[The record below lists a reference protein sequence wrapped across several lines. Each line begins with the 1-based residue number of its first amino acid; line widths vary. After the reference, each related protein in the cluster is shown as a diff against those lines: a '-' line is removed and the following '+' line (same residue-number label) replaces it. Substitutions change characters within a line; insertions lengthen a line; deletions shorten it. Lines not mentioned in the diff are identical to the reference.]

1 VGRPDGAEWTADSVK
16 CVTSALADA
25 LRERLARVLDP
36 ELGASIV
43 ELGMVGEI
51 TVTSDGDATV
61 EVALTTAGCPLR
73 GQIERDVAEAA
84 LVVDGVRH
92 VEVLVGAMA
101 ATEKAALLRKARRLA
116 QERSVATSVPTT
128 TPVIALTSGKGG
140 VGKSSITANLA
151 TALAGTGRTVGVLD
165 ADIWGFSVPRLLGV
179 SGDVEAR
186 GGKMIPLE
194 RPVGPGRL
202 KVLSM
207 GFLTEEDQALLWR
220 GLIVQR
226 AVQQFVED
234 ADWSDVDYLVIDT
247 PPGTGDIAMALAR
260 ILPQTGHLIVT
271 TPAIAAQRVAARAA
285 DFARK
290 SNVRVLG
297 VIENM
302 SGFTCEC
309 GERHALFGEGG
320 GLALAE
326 ELRVPLVA
334 SLPLRREVSAGG
346 DLGEPA
352 ALSDPATCA
361 LYEGLA
367 HDIVTSIAPPA
378 GMAGCSARLL
388 SAVEEAISRA
398 E

>member
-1 VGRPDGAEWTADSVK
+1 
-16 CVTSALADA
+16 VTSALADA

-51 TVTSDGDATV
+51 SVSPDGDAVV

-73 GQIERDVAEAA
+73 GQIERDVTEAA
-84 LVVDGVRH
+84 LVVEGVRH
-92 VEVLVGAMA
+92 VELRVGAMA
-101 ATEKAALLRKARRLA
+101 AAEKSALLRKARRLA
-116 QERSVATSVPTT
+116 QERSASTSVPTT

-151 TALAGTGRTVGVLD
+151 VALATTGRTIGVLD

-179 SGDVEAR
+179 RGEVEAR
-186 GGKMIPLE
+186 SGKMIPLE
-194 RPVGPGRL
+194 RPVGAGRL

-271 TPAIAAQRVAARAA
+271 TPALAAQRVAARAA

-302 SGFTCEC
+302 SALRCEC

-320 GLALAE
+320 GLSLAD
-326 ELRVPLVA
+326 ELRVPLLA

-346 DLGEPA
+346 DVGEPA
-352 ALSDPATCA
+352 ALSDPETRT
-361 LYEGLA
+361 LFEDLA
-367 HDIVTSIAPPA
+367 RQIVTGIAPPA
-378 GMAGCSARLL
+378 GLAGCSARLI
-388 SAVEEAISRA
+388 SAVEEAVSRA